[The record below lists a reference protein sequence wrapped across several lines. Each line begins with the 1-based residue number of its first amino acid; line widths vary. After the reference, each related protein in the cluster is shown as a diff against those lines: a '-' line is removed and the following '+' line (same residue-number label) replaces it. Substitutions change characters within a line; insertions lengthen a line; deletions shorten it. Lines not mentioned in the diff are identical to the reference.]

1 MIVLVE
7 DDAPVRHSVKLL
19 LAMRDHDVRDYGS
32 GEEAL
37 GLALELGGK
46 QTCLIADYVLPD
58 MDGVTLLGAFR
69 DRGWTAPAVMI
80 TGYFHPTLTQR
91 ARAAGY
97 AAIFH
102 KPFGHDELADAIDVL
117 ALGR

>member
-1 MIVLVE
+1 MIILVE

-19 LAMRDHDVRDYGS
+19 LSMRDHDVRDCRS
-32 GEEAL
+32 AEEAL
-37 GLALELGGK
+37 ELELSGE

-69 DRGWTAPAVMI
+69 ERGWKAPAIMI
-80 TGYFHPTLTQR
+80 TGIYHPTLAQR

-97 AAIFH
+97 VAIFQ
-102 KPFGHDELADAIDVL
+102 KPFGHDELVDAIDAL
-117 ALGR
+117 APWR